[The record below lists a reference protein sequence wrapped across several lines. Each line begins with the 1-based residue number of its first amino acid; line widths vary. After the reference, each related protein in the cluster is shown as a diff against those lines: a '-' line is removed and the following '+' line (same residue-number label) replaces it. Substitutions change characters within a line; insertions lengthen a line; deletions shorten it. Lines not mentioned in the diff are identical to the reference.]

1 MLPLDAKS
9 SSEDVE
15 KLLPLSRK
23 AFKRALG
30 GLYKDELVYFKDGKT
45 YFNDKKLK

>member
-1 MLPLDAKS
+1 MPLDAKS

-15 KLLPLSRK
+15 KILNMSRK

-30 GLYKDELVYFKDGKT
+30 GLYKDEAVYFKDNKT
-45 YFNDKKLK
+45 FLLKK